1 MSVMSEIGR
10 KFDLLCPLESIRV
23 TLEYRDPELAKAMYE
38 HITGPAKCSSTK
50 DPELDGNKV
59 SATLPTW
66 GGVHSFETAS
76 MIVSLRALDA
86 LPK

>member
-10 KFDLLCPLESIRV
+10 AFDLLQPLESIRITV
-23 TLEYRDPELAKAMYE
+23 EYRDPELAKAMYE

-59 SATLPTW
+59 SATFPNW
-66 GGVHSFETAS
+66 GGRLTLSKQ
-76 MIVSLRALDA
+76 
-86 LPK
+86 P